1 MYESVHGSTV
11 CNSHKTENHPA
22 SFGSSMDRYSGVNT
36 YNRTLCHRRV
46 RSHTEHHGGITQ
58 TLLSKGARRKR
69 ACTVGFH
76 LYNVQ
81 NRQNEYKV
89 LEVRVVV
96 PRGTR
101 KASGRLV
108 MCDFSIWVLVTYV
121 CSYFQ
126 NSPVLVCALVCV
138 ILQ

>member
-1 MYESVHGSTV
+1 
-11 CNSHKTENHPA
+11 
-22 SFGSSMDRYSGVNT
+22 MDEYSGVNA
-36 YNRTLCHRRV
+36 YSRTLYHRTV
-46 RSHTEHHGGITQ
+46 RSHMEHHGGIMQ

-69 ACTVGFH
+69 ACTLGFH

-81 NRQNEYKV
+81 KRQNECKV
-89 LEVRVVV
+89 FEVGVVV

-108 MCDFSIWVLVTYV
+108 MVGFSIWVLVTYV

-126 NSPVLVCALVCV
+126 SSPILVCILVYVCDTS
-138 ILQ
+138 IKCTETEKKAAATLNPGHEY